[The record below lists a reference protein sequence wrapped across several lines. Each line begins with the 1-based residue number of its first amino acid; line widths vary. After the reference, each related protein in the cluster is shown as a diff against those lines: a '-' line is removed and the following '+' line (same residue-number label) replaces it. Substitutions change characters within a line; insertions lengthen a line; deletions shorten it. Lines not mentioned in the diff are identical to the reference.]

1 MMKISRIAA
10 IALLGCS
17 VPLVQAETTDLD
29 LEPCINGGVSAS
41 GNFASQQAA
50 DAHNEYVA
58 HDEYADEYALEPCIN
73 GTVSASGIFPT
84 QALEVRA
91 QGGISPAGIGDSYRG
106 IKQAVHLY

>member
-1 MMKISRIAA
+1 MKISMVAA

-50 DAHNEYVA
+50 DARNEYAA
-58 HDEYADEYALEPCIN
+58 HDEYALEPCIN
-73 GTVSASGIFPT
+73 GGVSASGIFPT

-91 QGGISPAGIGDSYRG
+91 RGDVSPAAIGDSYGEITR
-106 IKQAVHLY
+106 AVQLY